1 MTRIALAAAAL
12 LLLSSPLIA
21 ADRPNILWITSE
33 DMGQH
38 LGCYGDGYS
47 TTPNLDRLA
56 AKGLR
61 YRIAWS
67 NAPVCAPARTTL
79 ISGLYPT
86 STGSEHMRSLVP
98 MPAGMKM
105 YPQILREA
113 DYYCTNNAKE
123 DYNLAKPGQ
132 VWDESSNKAH
142 YKNRKEGQ
150 PFFAVFNL
158 LISHESRIRDK
169 PHELVHDP
177 AKVRI
182 PAYHPDTP
190 EVRRDWAQY
199 YDRVAEM
206 DTQAG
211 KLLDELT
218 KAGLADD
225 TIVFY
230 YADHGCGMPRNKRTA
245 CNSGLLVPFIVYFPQ
260 KWKHLAPPEYTP
272 GGATDRLISFV
283 DVAPSLLSLA
293 GIKPP
298 ETMQGQPFLGKYATP
313 PRQYLHGFR
322 GRMDERIDCVRSVR
336 DSRYVYVRNYLPH
349 LPHGQH
355 VGYMFETS
363 TTRVWKQLFDEG
375 KLNEA
380 RAAYWKPKAPE
391 ELYDLQSDPDE
402 VKNLA
407 GSPAHAEILERFRK
421 EQRAQVLRVRD
432 VGLLPEDEM
441 HNRAR
446 KGSPYEYGHG
456 ANYALEN
463 ILSAAELASALNP
476 AATPELRKRLADED
490 GGVRYWAA
498 MGLFMRGGQALGEGR
513 AELLK
518 ALEDPTAC
526 VRLAAAEALA
536 NYGQEQDRKRAV
548 ELLLDHANPEKYSA
562 YVAVRALNAL
572 DGLGQKAGDIRH
584 AFQKLPLKDPNAPA
598 RANEYVPRLVEYIAE
613 KRDGGS

>member
-12 LLLSSPLIA
+12 LVLSATSSA

-47 TTPNLDRLA
+47 TTPNLDHLA

-61 YRIAWS
+61 YRVAWS

-79 ISGLYPT
+79 ITGLYPT
-86 STGSEHMRSLVP
+86 STGSEHMRSMVP

-105 YPQILREA
+105 YPQLLREA
-113 DYYCTNNAKE
+113 GYYCTNNAKE

-142 YKNRKEGQ
+142 YKNRKESQ

-169 PHELVHDP
+169 PHQLAHNP

-182 PAYHPDTP
+182 PAYHPDTS

-206 DTQAG
+206 DAQAG
-211 KLLDELT
+211 KLLDELR
-218 KAGLADD
+218 KSGLAED

-245 CNSGLLVPFIVYFPQ
+245 CNSGLLVPFIAYFPQ
-260 KWKHLAPPEYTP
+260 KWKHVAAPDYQP

-298 ETMQGQPFLGKYATP
+298 ETMQGQPFLGKFIAE
-313 PRQYLHGFR
+313 PRQYVHGFR

-375 KLNEA
+375 KLDDVQS
-380 RAAYWKPKAPE
+380 AYWKPKAPE

-407 GSPAHAEILERFRK
+407 GSPAYGEVLERFRK
-421 EQRAQVLRVRD
+421 EQRAQVLKVRD

-441 HNRAR
+441 HSRAK
-446 KGSPYEYGHG
+446 KGSPYDYGHG
-456 ANYALEN
+456 ADYPLES
-463 ILSAAELASALNP
+463 ILSAAELASAMNP
-476 AATPELRKRLADED
+476 AAIPELRKGLADKESA
-490 GGVRYWAA
+490 VRYWAT
-498 MGLFMRGGQALGEGR
+498 MGLFMRGGRAVGEGR

-526 VRLAAAEALA
+526 VRVAAAEALA
-536 NYGQEQDRKRAV
+536 HHGHEQDRKQTV

-562 YVAVRALNAL
+562 YLAVRALNAL
-572 DGLGQKAGDIRH
+572 DGLGRNVGDVRE
-584 AFQKLPLKDPNAPA
+584 ALQKLPLKDPKAPV
-598 RANEYVPRLVEYIAE
+598 RANEYVPRLVEYISNG
-613 KRDGGS
+613 K